1 MQGALPTG
9 LRKASGGGCWS
20 LVPAGQSE
28 RVRSP
33 HPLCRPA
40 FRTQTTWPPQKRR
53 EGARVEKVYLL
64 TRVQLRHCVP
74 KARRQ
79 PKPLCSPRRG
89 TATDVALLALRST
102 RPSSLANAG
111 HREASFAPL
120 PLMRLT
126 HPGQEHGS
134 QGMPALLK
142 CSDSSSQAQP
152 SRTSLVSEMMSLQG
166 GPYKTPPLSFL
177 HSWANNG
184 QETPNVTGHHVSQQ
198 HSASSRAGPL
208 MSH

>member
-1 MQGALPTG
+1 ML
-9 LRKASGGGCWS
+9 S
-20 LVPAGQSE
+20 
-28 RVRSP
+28 
-33 HPLCRPA
+33 
-40 FRTQTTWPPQKRR
+40 
-53 EGARVEKVYLL
+53 
-64 TRVQLRHCVP
+64 RVQLRHCVP

-79 PKPLCSPRRG
+79 PKHLCSPRRS
-89 TATDVALLALRST
+89 TATEVALLALRSS

-111 HREASFAPL
+111 HREASFGPL

-152 SRTSLVSEMMSLQG
+152 SGTSSVSEMMSLQG
-166 GPYKTPPLSFL
+166 GPYKTPPPSFL

-184 QETPNVTGHHVSQQ
+184 QDPKCRRPPCQSAALCLKQSRPSDESLRIPSLVRGPGTLGWGWEQLLSHTPHTDCWLQ
-198 HSASSRAGPL
+198 
-208 MSH
+208 